1 MPYFPRLR
9 LYASALAG
17 LALLSLTGSC
27 ARSAP
32 PTPRSVA
39 ATAARVIEICPGPGA
54 QTAALVAFF
63 EAREGDRIQFCE
75 GTFEFTTGL
84 ILANT
89 RGVTIAGAGID
100 KTRLSFKSSNSK
112 EGILATHVEGLDI
125 EDLTVLDTPGDGVK
139 VSDARYVNLRRV
151 KVSWRNVER
160 QYPEYDATQEAWAN
174 NGAYAFYPVLS
185 QDVLVEDCIAY
196 GSSDVGF
203 YVGQSQ
209 RVIVRRNTAEWNV
222 QGYEFENTDDSEMHD
237 NIATNNAGGF
247 LAVDLPGRT
256 RFGDKNRFYRN
267 KIHNNNIDNF
277 APRGTIAAAVPRG
290 TGFII
295 LATDQVELFDNE
307 IRDNDTLAIAI
318 VEYGLVDSSVDPRY
332 DYFPEGVHI
341 HHNRFANNGGNP
353 QLPDP
358 QATPITEITGNPTL
372 LPALIM
378 AKTGGQ
384 LPHIAWDGGIDTP
397 NAGCS
402 YPQGVPADERGKP
415 QYGPDDAAPDC
426 GKDANGRPVKYNAY
440 KFDAQGALKLPENG
454 LCLHDNTYENLLP
467 LKPNFANFHGAD
479 PELAETSEAP
489 HDCVLPALP
498 ATALQPFTPGSAG
511 GALPT
516 PEEIERLCN
525 AVRPGEVNRAALAV
539 NCPRLDQ
546 YGLFSNPEDP
556 RSTPNG
562 GGLPFDLVTPLFSDY
577 AVKYRVAYLPPGQ
590 SAVWRDHNTGPN
602 AHIQFPTGTVI
613 AKTFAFRKGR
623 DENVVE
629 TRLLIKRATSTG
641 VLWQGLPYLW
651 STDAQGRRVATLQVA
666 GATAPVE
673 WDYEDP
679 DPAVKNTLGQRQRYQ
694 GSSAGYQIPQ
704 ANQCVTCHQRE
715 DLESGSAPIG
725 PKVRNL
731 NRDYDYGGSIGVRNQ
746 LDHWCRSGLM
756 TGCPADLAQAEKAV
770 TWNVP
775 GSSGALPD
783 SPQDIEA
790 RARAYLESN
799 CAHCHTPKGVAKS
812 TRLSL
817 DLWQISEGVVTPRPV
832 NRDYGICKSPVASG
846 RGTGDRLYDI
856 VPGDAAASI
865 LEFRVNNA
873 DDSAIRMPPIARSV
887 RHDEAHA
894 LLTAWIDALPLDSTE
909 DDTCSGALGSLP
921 LPVPPP
927 SP

>member
-1 MPYFPRLR
+1 MSPYSNLR
-9 LYASALAG
+9 MLCGATFACM
-17 LALLSLTGSC
+17 LLMLTGSC
-27 ARSAP
+27 ARSNAP
-32 PTPRSVA
+32 QDRNPA
-39 ATAARVIEICPGPGA
+39 AEARVIEICPGPAA
-54 QTAALVAFF
+54 QTEALIAFF

-84 ILANT
+84 IMANT

-100 KTRLSFKSSNSK
+100 KTLLSFRNSNSK
-112 EGILATHVEGLDI
+112 EGILATHVEGLTI
-125 EDLTVLDTPGDGVK
+125 EDMTVLDTPGDGVK

-151 KVSWRNVER
+151 KVSWRNVEP
-160 QYPEYDATQEAWAN
+160 QYAEYDATRESWAN

-185 QDVLVEDCIAY
+185 RDVLVEDCIAY

-203 YVGQSQ
+203 YVGQSE
-209 RVIVRRNTAEWNV
+209 RVIVRRNSASWNV

-237 NIATNNAGGF
+237 NVATNNAGGF

-267 KIHNNNIDNF
+267 KIFNNNIDNF

-295 LATDQVELFDNE
+295 LATDQVELFENE
-307 IRDNDTLAIAI
+307 IRDHDTLGIAI
-318 VEYGLVDSSVDPRY
+318 VEYGLLDSSADPRF
-332 DYFPEGVHI
+332 DYFPEGLHI
-341 HHNRFANNGGNP
+341 HHNLFANNGGNP
-353 QLPDP
+353 QLPDLG
-358 QATPITEITGNPTL
+358 AAPITDITGNPTL

-378 AKTGGQ
+378 LKTGGQ
-384 LPHIAWDGGIDTP
+384 LPHIAWDGGIDTR
-397 NAGCS
+397 NADCP
-402 YPQGVPADERGKP
+402 YPQGVVADERGKP
-415 QYGPDDAAPDC
+415 QYDADDLAPDC
-426 GKDANGRPVKYNAY
+426 GKDENNRPIRYNAY
-440 KFDAQGALKLPENG
+440 KFDDAGALKLPQNG
-454 LCLHDNTYENLLP
+454 LCLHDNSYDNLLP
-467 LKPNFANFHGAD
+467 LKPNFANFHGTDLLRLAD
-479 PELAETSEAP
+479 TSEAP
-489 HDCVLPALP
+489 HDCALPSLP
-498 ATALQPFTPGSAG
+498 ATVLQVFTPGSDG
-511 GALPT
+511 GVVPT
-516 PEEIERLCN
+516 AEEVERICN
-525 AVRPGEVNRAALAV
+525 AVKPGEVNRAALEV

-546 YGLFSNPEDP
+546 YGLFSDAEDP
-556 RSTPNG
+556 RSTPNDG
-562 GGLPFDLVTPLFSDY
+562 GVPFDLVTPLFSDY

-590 SAVWRDHNTGPN
+590 AAAWRDHTTGPN

-613 AKTFAFRKGR
+613 AKTFAFRKGTE
-623 DENVVE
+623 ENIVE

-651 STDAQGRRVATLQVA
+651 STDAQGRRIATLQVA
-666 GATAPVE
+666 GATARVE
-673 WDYEDP
+673 WDFEDP
-679 DPAVKNTLGQRQRYQ
+679 DPAVKDGLGQRQRYQ
-694 GSSAGYQIPQ
+694 GSSNGYQIPQ

-731 NRDYDYGGSIGVRNQ
+731 NRDYDYGGSVGVRNQ
-746 LDHWCRSGLM
+746 LDHWCRAGLM

-775 GSSGALPD
+775 GSSGAVPD
-783 SPQDIEA
+783 SPEDLEA

-817 DLWQISEGVVTPRPV
+817 DLWQISDGVVTPRPV
-832 NRDYGICKSPVASG
+832 NRDYGVCKSPVASG

-894 LLTAWIDALPLDSTE
+894 LLTAWINALPLSTTE
-909 DDTCSGALGSLP
+909 DNNCSGALGGLP
-921 LPVPPP
+921 LPLLAPAH
-927 SP
+927 